1 MSYKLD
7 DSDWAR
13 SGAYEGEWVCGIC
26 GTEFAKEDELE
37 RHIYQEHSNTLRRKL
52 RG

>member
-13 SGAYEGEWVCGIC
+13 VGASEGDWVCGIC
-26 GTEFAKEDELE
+26 GTEFSTENELE
-37 RHIYQEHSNTLRRKL
+37 RHIETKHSTILRRKL
-52 RG
+52 RS